1 MNMEYQYLAT
11 RLENALAIDPRI
23 NALDVKVRICGD
35 KIHLTGDVPTE
46 ERRGAAAQVVTEL
59 ASGLEVL
66 NELTVYELNPTT
78 SAEAIHA

>member
-1 MNMEYQYLAT
+1 MNMEYQYLASK
-11 RLENALAIDPRI
+11 LEDALATDPRV
-23 NALDVKVRICGD
+23 NALDVKVRIRGD
-35 KIHLTGDVPTE
+35 KIHLTGDIPTE
-46 ERRGAAAQVVTEL
+46 ERRGAATQVVTEL

>member
-1 MNMEYQYLAT
+1 M
-11 RLENALAIDPRI
+11 
-23 NALDVKVRICGD
+23 
-35 KIHLTGDVPTE
+35 
-46 ERRGAAAQVVTEL
+46 EL